1 MNTVYFNDIN
11 SYSDLNLL
19 LLNKTIGAPKP
30 KIDTLEIPGSSVP
43 IDFTE
48 FFGDVQYDTRK
59 LKFDV
64 GTFGSLEEVFSN
76 VQNKLNGQKMKIRL
90 SDDAEYYYIGRIT
103 VSDWSLDKIMGK
115 FTIEAECEPYKYK
128 NDVTIQSEHLCGKN
142 LWSLSRQKELMGSNM
157 IEEIKD
163 ERNCLKY
170 VKWVRIDMI
179 TNLNP
184 NPQYTVSLDY
194 FNQSSDNNAY
204 DEIIIVFLYEDGTK
218 SYVKCRE
225 KDKWAHATGA
235 STKGKKVT
243 RIYLSNNAT
252 TNESTPPSWVDINT
266 VQIEIGDSETDYEP
280 YKMISPKTVIL
291 NNNRQKVIPK
301 VTTSQPITLKFDG
314 ATATIDRDGT
324 YTIPELVLS
333 EGEKEIIIEGTKE
346 GTVVKFEYQ
355 EGSL

>member
-1 MNTVYFNDIN
+1 MNTINFNDIN
-11 SYSDLNLL
+11 SYSDLNLF

-48 FFGDVQYDTRK
+48 FFGDVQYETRK

-163 ERNCLKY
+163 GRNCLK
-170 VKWVRIDMI
+170 KTKGTHEKIFDP
-179 TNLNP
+179 NP
-184 NPQYTVSLDY
+184 NIQYTITAEV
-194 FNQSSDNNAY
+194 FNAFW
-204 DEIIIVFLYEDGTK
+204 ICIGFKYEDGTI
-218 SYVKCRE
+218 SYTKVGSL
-225 KDKWAHATGA
+225 DKWETITAT
-235 STKGKKVT
+235 SIKGKKISTVYWSMHRAVT
-243 RIYLSNNAT
+243 SD
-252 TNESTPPSWVDINT
+252 TPPSFINIDT
-266 VQIEIGDSETDYEP
+266 VQVEVGDTKTEYEP

-291 NNNRQKVIPK
+291 NNNRQKVVPK
-301 VTTSQPITLKFDG
+301 VITSQPITLKFDG
-314 ATATIDRDGT
+314 VTATIDRGGT

-333 EGEKEIIIEGTKE
+333 EGEKGITIEGTKE

>member
-11 SYSDLNLL
+11 SYSDLNLF

-48 FFGDVQYDTRK
+48 FFGDVQYETRK

-179 TNLNP
+179 TNFNP
-184 NPQYTVSLDY
+184 NLQYTVSLDY
-194 FNQSSDNNAY
+194 FNQSGAGAY
-204 DEIIIVFLYEDGTK
+204 DEVIVVFKYDDETA

-225 KDKWAHATGA
+225 KDKWAHATGT
-235 STKGKKVT
+235 SIKGKKVT
-243 RIYLSNNAT
+243 RIYLSNNAS
-252 TNESTPPSWVDINT
+252 TNESTPPSWIDINT
-266 VQIEIGDSETDYEP
+266 VQIEIGDIKTEYEP

-291 NNNRQKVIPK
+291 NNNRQKVVPK
-301 VTTSQPITLKFDG
+301 VITSQPITLKFDG
-314 ATATIDRDGT
+314 VTATIEKNGT

-333 EGEKEIIIEGTKE
+333 EGEKEITIEGTKD